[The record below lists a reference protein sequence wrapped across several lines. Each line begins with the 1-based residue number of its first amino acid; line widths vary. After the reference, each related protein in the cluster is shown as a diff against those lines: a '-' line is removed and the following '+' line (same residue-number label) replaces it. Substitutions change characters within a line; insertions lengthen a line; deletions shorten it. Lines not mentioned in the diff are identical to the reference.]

1 MFNLANISTQ
11 NKVYLVIALIWSLA
25 WKGVALWKS
34 ADRKEKWWFIAFL
47 VVNTFGVLEIAYL
60 FYFSKKEN
68 SDTGKSRN
76 ETNSISI

>member
-11 NKVYLVIALIWSLA
+11 NKVYLTIALIWSLA

-47 VVNTFGVLEIAYL
+47 VVNTLGVLEIAYIY
-60 FYFSKKEN
+60 YFSKRGNDNAE
-68 SDTGKSRN
+68 KSHV
-76 ETNSISI
+76 